1 MNINATGHQS
11 LAGNLVQTLMDSQK
25 AQTELVMKTIEV
37 AARQQMA
44 VQQQQTALLAVAL
57 LTGVG
62 TKLDIFG

>member
-1 MNINATGHQS
+1 M
-11 LAGNLVQTLMDSQK
+11 VQTLMDSQK